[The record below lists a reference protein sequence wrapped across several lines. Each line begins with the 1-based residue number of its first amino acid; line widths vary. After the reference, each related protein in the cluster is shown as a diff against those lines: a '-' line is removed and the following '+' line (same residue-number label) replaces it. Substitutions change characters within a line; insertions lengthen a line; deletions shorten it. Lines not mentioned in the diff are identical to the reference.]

1 MAENPGCDV
10 HGQPAGNGFRR
21 EAPAEI
27 VGLVGQ
33 RLARGVL
40 EAGGGKHGV
49 DQLVDRA
56 GTDHLTPGAQDT
68 LEEVREERPGGP
80 LVAVVAGD
88 EGNSAVAAGTQ
99 PGDHGGQDAGELRVH
114 QQQAFLVA
122 LGRHDLQQGH
132 DFDLPRAFRTA
143 DLRLIH
149 AAICC
154 SRYSSWTCCGV
165 RY

>member
-1 MAENPGCDV
+1 MLLEFLPFLVGGLAVFFGGPGGPPLAEERPVGADQVVLEDGHVRFRGGQVFVAENPGCDV

-40 EAGGGKHGV
+40 EAGGGKRGV

-56 GTDHLTPGAQDT
+56 GTDHLAPGAEDT

-114 QQQAFLVA
+114 
-122 LGRHDLQQGH
+122 
-132 DFDLPRAFRTA
+132 
-143 DLRLIH
+143 
-149 AAICC
+149 
-154 SRYSSWTCCGV
+154 
-165 RY
+165 